1 MTTVLTGS
9 RVDAE
14 EVDQVSFDGGYR
26 DESSGSL
33 HVKENSV
40 GTVGG
45 RRWARQ
51 EVGATSTHR
60 GTGSGGTSS
69 HRQDSG
75 GTMATYAGRMKRVS
89 GGRRENVAAMVT
101 TTRCDAYRG
110 EARTALGQRRCLNR
124 VFIPTA
130 NGAWTPPSW
139 TANPGMTRGD
149 READRRAPRG
159 S

>member
-1 MTTVLTGS
+1 LG
-9 RVDAE
+9 
-14 EVDQVSFDGGYR
+14 
-26 DESSGSL
+26 
-33 HVKENSV
+33 
-40 GTVGG
+40 
-45 RRWARQ
+45 
-51 EVGATSTHR
+51 
-60 GTGSGGTSS
+60 
-69 HRQDSG
+69 
-75 GTMATYAGRMKRVS
+75 
-89 GGRRENVAAMVT
+89 
-101 TTRCDAYRG
+101 TTRSWRDVNSPRNRKRWHKLSSTGLRWDDGDLCGENEKGEWWPTGERSGDGDDDAYRG